1 MRGILLAIFFILSA
15 SSFASDK
22 NDKLEIKADG
32 VLVLKKDHT
41 LQLLKDGKPFK
52 SYKVAL
58 GSQPEGAK
66 SQQGDNKTPE
76 GKYVIDSRNA
86 QSTYHLSL
94 HVSYP
99 NAQDIANAK
108 AHHVS
113 AGGDIMIHG
122 LPKAYAWLGAAH
134 RAHDWTLGCIAVT
147 NVEIEE
153 IWKLVPNGTPIEI
166 RP

>member
-1 MRGILLAIFFILSA
+1 MRKNIFAIIVLAA
-15 SSFASDK
+15 VSFASDK
-22 NDKLEIKADG
+22 PELKAES
-32 VLVLKKDHT
+32 VLVLKKERT
-41 LQLLKDGKPFK
+41 LQLLRGGKPFK
-52 SYKVAL
+52 TYKIAL

-99 NAQDIANAK
+99 NAQDVANAK
-108 AHHVS
+108 AHRVS
-113 AGGDIMIHG
+113 HGGDIMIHG
-122 LPKAYAWLGAAH
+122 LPKAYAWVGAAH
-134 RAHDWTLGCIAVT
+134 REHDWTLGCIAVT
-147 NVEIEE
+147 NAEIEE

>member
-1 MRGILLAIFFILSA
+1 MRKTLFAAVIFFITTV
-15 SSFASDK
+15 SFASEK
-22 NDKLEIKADG
+22 PELKAES
-32 VLVLKKDHT
+32 VLVLKKERT
-41 LQLLKDGKPFK
+41 LQLLRSGKPFK
-52 SYKVAL
+52 TYKIAL

-66 SQQGDNKTPE
+66 AQQGDNKTPE
-76 GKYVIDSRNA
+76 GKYVIDSRNG
-86 QSTYHLSL
+86 QSSFHLSL

-113 AGGDIMIHG
+113 PGGDIMIHG
-122 LPKAYAWLGAAH
+122 LPKAYAWVGAAH

-147 NVEIEE
+147 NAEIEE
-153 IWKLVPNGTPIEI
+153 IWRLVPNGTPIEI